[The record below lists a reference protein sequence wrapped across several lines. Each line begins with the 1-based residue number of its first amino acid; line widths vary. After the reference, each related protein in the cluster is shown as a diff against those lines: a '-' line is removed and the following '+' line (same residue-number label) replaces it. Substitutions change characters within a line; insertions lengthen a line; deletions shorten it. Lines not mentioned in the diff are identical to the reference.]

1 MITQLL
7 AYVNNKLVSTIINNR
22 GDKMIQRMIDER
34 KDHDES
40 QRELAKAIGYHHVQ
54 IARYE
59 RGTNTPPID
68 YIIKFCEHYHVSAD
82 YILGLPKHL
91 NWPRELKK

>member
-1 MITQLL
+1 MIAQVL
-7 AYVNNKLVSTIINNR
+7 AYVNSKFVSSII
-22 GDKMIQRMIDER
+22 KTEVIIMIQRMIDER
-34 KDHDES
+34 NDHDES
-40 QRELAKAIGYHHVQ
+40 QRELGKALGYHHVQ

-59 RGTNTPPID
+59 RGINTPPID

-91 NWPRELKK
+91 NWPR